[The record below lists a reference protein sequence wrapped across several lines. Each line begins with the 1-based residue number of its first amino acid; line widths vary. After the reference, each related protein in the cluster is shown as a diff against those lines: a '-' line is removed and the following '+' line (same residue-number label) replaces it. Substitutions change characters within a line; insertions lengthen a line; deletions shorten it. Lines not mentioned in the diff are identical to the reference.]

1 MKKKINTQPIDANT
15 LRKRVEEWI
24 QEFSEEFSTEYRYQR
39 RDLEDL
45 LDIID
50 TAPTIEVKDN
60 V

>member
-1 MKKKINTQPIDANT
+1 MSTRPIDANT
-15 LRKRVEEWI
+15 LRKRVEKWI
-24 QEFSEEFSTEYRYQR
+24 QEFSEEFSTEYRYQG